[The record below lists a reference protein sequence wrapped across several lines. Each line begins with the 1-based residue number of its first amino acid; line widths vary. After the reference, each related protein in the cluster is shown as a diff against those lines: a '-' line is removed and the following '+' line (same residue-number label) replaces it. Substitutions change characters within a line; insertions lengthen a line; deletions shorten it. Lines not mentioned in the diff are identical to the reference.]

1 MLIVKSNKFGEYQCP
16 QNQYKKN
23 KMKLLQYDLAIG
35 SIMYAQ
41 ICTRPDLTFTT
52 RMLGRY

>member
-23 KMKLLQYDLAIG
+23 KMKLLQYALEIV